1 MSIKRLTIKGLRGF
15 SEKTNIHFAIPDN
28 KNPGSGLTVMVGP
41 NNSGKSTVIEAVHL
55 LSSNLDII
63 PVSSRNIK
71 TDGKVL
77 IEAEDIIGNVS
88 TLESTDNNGAY
99 IQRKYNGENINN
111 FFNQMNTFILSSK
124 RNFSSTFSNGGAQN
138 RENYRGNISNSDYR
152 SENNINN
159 NFGGRLLE
167 IYNRRNVFDECLE
180 KVLSPLPNWTIESIN
195 SNNLYLEFSF
205 NEVKHG
211 SNGAGDGYINIFN
224 IVDALYDSS
233 ENNVI
238 LIDEPEISLH
248 PDLQR
253 KLYSLLVEYS
263 KDKQIIVSTHSPYFV
278 DWKLFSDKAK
288 IIRLRKEKDSI
299 QLYELSEDTRK
310 DIKGIIT
317 DYQKPHILSLNANEI
332 FFLNDNVILTEGQ
345 DDVLCYKEIFEKY
358 DFHPKASFFGW
369 GAGGAQRVKHIL
381 NILKDLGY
389 KKVFTIL
396 DNDQRNIID
405 DLKSEYKSYDFFA
418 IAANDV
424 RNKDRD
430 KRIDNLIKEIDK
442 IEFDE
447 IAKNRI
453 IDLINDKFENKIGL
467 IQSMSTYEINQ
478 EYEDNIIELID
489 FIKKYFDNNNPVI
502 EVSDDKNI
510 INSEYK
516 LDEEKIARKLMDKWI
531 SDKKIYEHIRKKYKK
546 FEFHYGGGGELSLK
560 KINEKEFYVILEQM
574 EGISEKYQITMQYH
588 IIVNIKNSVVKLKKK
603 RIISNT
609 LPQGRI
615 ENLINKIFEM
625 MNFI

>member
-28 KNPGSGLTVMVGP
+28 INPGSGLTVMVGP

-71 TDGKVL
+71 TNGKVL

-88 TLESTDNNGAY
+88 TLQSTDNNGAF

-111 FFNQMNTFILSSK
+111 FYNQMNTFILSSK

-138 RENYRGNISNSDYR
+138 RENYKGNISNSDYR
-152 SENNINN
+152 GENNINN

-167 IYNRRNVFDECLE
+167 IYNRRKVFDECLE

-195 SNNLYLEFSF
+195 SSNLYLEFSF
-205 NEVKHG
+205 DEVKHS

-253 KLYSLLVEYS
+253 KLFSLLVEYS

-288 IIRLRKEKDSI
+288 IIRLRKEKDSL

-369 GAGGAQRVKHIL
+369 GAGGAQRVKPIL

-396 DNDQRNIID
+396 DNDQQDIIA
-405 DLKSEYKSYDFFA
+405 DLKKEYKSYEFFA
-418 IAANDV
+418 IAVNDV
-424 RNKDRD
+424 RNKVRD
-430 KRIDNLIKEIDK
+430 KKIDSLIKEINK
-442 IEFDE
+442 IDFDE
-447 IAKNRI
+447 KIKSNI
-453 IDLINDKFENKIGL
+453 IDLINNKFENKIGL
-467 IQSMSTYEINQ
+467 IKSMSTYEINQ
-478 EYEDNIIELID
+478 EYEYNIIELID
-489 FIKKYFDNNNPVI
+489 FIKNYFDDNNPVI
-502 EVSDDKNI
+502 EVGDDKNI

-531 SDKKIYEHIRKKYKK
+531 SDKKIYDHIQKKYKR
-546 FEFHYGGGGELSLK
+546 FEFHYGDGGELSFK

-574 EGISEKYQITMQYH
+574 EGISEKHQITMQYH
-588 IIVNIKNSVVKLKKK
+588 LIVNIKSSVVKLKKK
-603 RIISNT
+603 SIISNT

-615 ENLINKIFEM
+615 DKLINKIFEM
-625 MNFI
+625 INFI